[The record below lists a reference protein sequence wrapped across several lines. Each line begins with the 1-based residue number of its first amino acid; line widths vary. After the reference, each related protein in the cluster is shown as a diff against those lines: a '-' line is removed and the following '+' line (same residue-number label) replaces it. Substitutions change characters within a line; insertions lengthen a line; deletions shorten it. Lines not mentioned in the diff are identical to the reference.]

1 MAPRSQKIRLAPL
14 KFNNNVGAKNSE
26 CFLCPLKSKK
36 GTKMLSLKSKFR
48 THTCGELNAS
58 NVGETVVLSGWVH
71 RKRNHG
77 ALLFVDLRDN
87 YGITQI
93 VFDGGDENLEK
104 VHPESVIKITG
115 TVVARDAAA
124 VNDKIPTG
132 AIEIQAQSFEV
143 LTSAAVLPFQVFG
156 EDEVGEELR
165 YKYRFLDLR
174 REKLHNTI
182 LTRNKMMKWLRDR
195 MWDLGFS
202 EFQTPI
208 LTASS
213 PEGARDFI
221 VPSRLH
227 HGKFYALPQAPQMF
241 KQLLQVSGFDRYFQI
256 APCFRDEDL
265 RADRLLE
272 FYQLDL
278 EMSFV
283 DLRDIQA
290 VGDAVMPDLVRAFAP
305 DANVYPEI
313 PHITFDDAM
322 LKYGSDK
329 PDLRNPILIS
339 DVTEIFRGSD
349 FGIFANAIE
358 NGAVVR
364 AIPAPNSADKP
375 RSWFDKLGDY
385 AVKELG
391 LGGLGYIVFAEEA
404 KGPVA
409 KKLDADRIAK
419 LHEIAGDN
427 ASLFFVCD
435 MVEPASKAAGKLRNK
450 LGDDLGLVNKRDFA
464 FCWVESFPFFE
475 PDEERGGEPKFTHN
489 PFSFPMA
496 TLEELE
502 TKNPFDIKAAQFD
515 MVLNGLE
522 ICSGGLRNY
531 NPDIMKKCFE
541 IAGYPIEAVEKNF
554 SGLYTAFQYGAPP
567 HGGCAFGIDRLV
579 SEITGFG
586 DSVREVVAFP
596 ANQRG
601 QDLLM
606 GSPNEVTEQQLRDV
620 HIQVRKK
627 N

>member
-1 MAPRSQKIRLAPL
+1 MAPREKILAPPDL
-14 KFNNNVGAKNSE
+14 RFEFGAVSHFFRHQNN
-26 CFLCPLKSKK
+26 K
-36 GTKMLSLKSKFR
+36 GYRKMLSLKSKYR

-58 NVGETVVLSGWVH
+58 NVGETVMLAGWVH
-71 RKRNHG
+71 RKRDHG
-77 ALLFVDLRDN
+77 SLLFVDLRDN
-87 YGITQI
+87 YGITQC
-93 VFDGGDENLEK
+93 VFDGGNEDLEK
-104 VHPESVIKITG
+104 IRPESVVQITG
-115 TVVARDAAA
+115 TVVARDESQ

-132 AIEIQAQSFEV
+132 AIEIKSEKWNV
-143 LTSAAVLPFQVFG
+143 LTNSEVLPFQVFG
-156 EDEVGEELR
+156 DEDTSEELR
-165 YKYRFLDLR
+165 YQYRFLDLR
-174 REKLHNTI
+174 RERLHHNI
-182 LTRNKMMKWLRDR
+182 LMRNKMIKWIRDK

-202 EFQTPI
+202 EFQTPL
-208 LTASS
+208 LTADS
-213 PEGARDFI
+213 PEGARCFL

-272 FYQLDL
+272 FYQLDI

-283 DLRDIQA
+283 DLPDIQR
-290 VGDAVMPDLVRAFAP
+290 VGEIVIPELVRTFAP
-305 DANVYPEI
+305 DANVYPDI
-313 PHITFDDAM
+313 PHISFDDAM
-322 LKYGSDK
+322 LKYGCDK
-329 PDLRNPILIS
+329 PDMRNPILIS
-339 DVTEIFRGSD
+339 DATEIFRGSE

-375 RSWFDKLGDY
+375 RSWFDKLGEY

-391 LGGLGYIVFAEEA
+391 LGGLGYIVFADEA

-427 ASLFFVCD
+427 SSLFFVCD
-435 MVEPASKAAGKLRNK
+435 NVDNAARAAGRLRNK
-450 LGDDLGLVNKRDFA
+450 LGADLGLVNPRDFA
-464 FCWVESFPFFE
+464 FCWVDNFPFFE
-475 PDEERGGEPKFTHN
+475 PDEERGGAPMFTHN
-489 PFSFPMA
+489 PFSYPMA
-496 TLEELE
+496 TLEELS
-502 TKNPFDIKAAQFD
+502 TRDPFTIKAAQFD
-515 MVLNGLE
+515 MVVNGLE

-531 NPDIMKKCFE
+531 NPEIMKKCFD

-554 SGLYTAFQYGAPP
+554 NALYTAFKYGAPP

-579 SEITGFG
+579 SEILGDG
-586 DSVREVVAFP
+586 DSVRESVAFP

-606 GSPNEVTEQQLRDV
+606 GSPNEVSEQQLRDV
-620 HIQVRKK
+620 HIQIRKK
-627 N
+627 G

>member
-1 MAPRSQKIRLAPL
+1 M
-14 KFNNNVGAKNSE
+14 
-26 CFLCPLKSKK
+26 
-36 GTKMLSLKSKFR
+36 
-48 THTCGELNAS
+48 
-58 NVGETVVLSGWVH
+58 
-71 RKRNHG
+71 
-77 ALLFVDLRDN
+77 DLRDN
-87 YGITQI
+87 YGVTQI
-93 VFDGGDENLEK
+93 VFDGGNEALER
-104 VHPESVIKITG
+104 VHPESVIQITG
-115 TVVARDAAA
+115 TVVARDAEQI
-124 VNDKIPTG
+124 NDKIPTG
-132 AIEIQAQSFEV
+132 HIEIQATDWRV
-143 LTSAAVLPFQVFG
+143 LTAAAALPFPVFG
-156 EDEVGEELR
+156 DEDIGEELR

-174 REKLHNTI
+174 REKLHKTI
-182 LTRNKMMKWLRDR
+182 LTRNKMMKWLRDK

-202 EFQTPI
+202 EFQTPL
-208 LTASS
+208 LTADS
-213 PEGARDFI
+213 PEGARCFL

-241 KQLLQVSGFDRYFQI
+241 KQLLQVAGFDRYFQI

-272 FYQLDL
+272 FYQLDI

-283 DLRDIQA
+283 DQGDIQA
-290 VGDAVMPDLVRAFAP
+290 VGEAVMPELVRAFAP
-305 DANVYPEI
+305 DANIYPEI
-313 PHITFDDAM
+313 PHISYDEAM

-339 DVTEIFRGSD
+339 DVSEIFRGSD
-349 FGIFANAIE
+349 FGIFANAVE
-358 NGAVVR
+358 NGSVVR
-364 AIPAPNSADKP
+364 AIPAPNTADKP
-375 RSWFDKLGDY
+375 RSWFDKLGEY
-385 AVKELG
+385 ATKELG

-409 KKLDADRIAK
+409 KKLDPERIAK

-427 ASLFFVCD
+427 ASLFFICD
-435 MVEPASKAAGKLRNK
+435 GQENASKAAGKLRNK
-450 LGDDLGLVNKRDFA
+450 LGADLGLVKERDFA
-464 FCWVESFPFFE
+464 FCWVDNFPFFE
-475 PDEERGGEPKFTHN
+475 PDEDRGGAPKFTHN
-489 PFSFPMA
+489 PFSYPIVDSI
-496 TLEELE
+496 EELS
-502 TKNPFDIKAAQFD
+502 TRDPFTIKAAQFD

-531 NPDIMKKCFE
+531 NPEIMKKCFD

-554 SGLYTAFQYGAPP
+554 SALYTAFQYGAPP

-586 DSVREVVAFP
+586 DSVRDTVAFP

>member
-1 MAPRSQKIRLAPL
+1 M
-14 KFNNNVGAKNSE
+14 
-26 CFLCPLKSKK
+26 
-36 GTKMLSLKSKFR
+36 MSLKSKYR
-48 THTCGELNAS
+48 THTCGELTEK
-58 NVGETVVLSGWVH
+58 NVGETVTLSGWVH
-71 RKRNHG
+71 RKRDHG
-77 ALLFVDLRDN
+77 SLLFVDLRDN
-87 YGITQI
+87 YGITQC

-104 VHPESVIKITG
+104 IRPESVIKITG
-115 TVVARDAAA
+115 TVVARDKEAI
-124 VNDKIPTG
+124 NDKIPTG
-132 AIEIQAQSFEV
+132 HIEIKSEKWEV
-143 LTSAAVLPFQVFG
+143 LTNSEVLPFQVFG
-156 EDEVGEELR
+156 DEDTSEELR
-165 YKYRFLDLR
+165 YQYRFLDLR
-174 REKLHNTI
+174 REKLHHSI
-182 LTRNKMMKWLRDR
+182 LMRNKMIKWLRDK
-195 MWDLGFS
+195 MWDMGFS
-202 EFQTPI
+202 EFQTPL
-208 LTASS
+208 LTADS
-213 PEGARDFI
+213 PEGARCFL

-241 KQLLQVSGFDRYFQI
+241 KQLLQVAGFDRYFQI

-272 FYQLDL
+272 FYQLDI

-283 DLRDIQA
+283 DQADIQA
-290 VGDAVMPDLVRAFAP
+290 VGEAVIPELVRTFAP
-305 DANVYPEI
+305 DANIYPEI
-313 PHITFDDAM
+313 PHISFDDAM
-322 LKYGSDK
+322 LKYGCDK

-339 DVTEIFRGSD
+339 DVTDIFRGSD

-375 RSWFDKLGDY
+375 RSWFDKLGEY

-391 LGGLGYIVFAEEA
+391 LGGLGYIVFADEA

-427 ASLFFVCD
+427 SSLFFVCD
-435 MVEPASKAAGKLRNK
+435 NVDNANKAAGRLRNK
-450 LGDDLGLVNKRDFA
+450 LGADLGLVNERDFA
-464 FCWVESFPFFE
+464 FCWVDNFPFFE
-475 PDEERGGEPKFTHN
+475 PDEERGGAPMFTHN
-489 PFSFPMA
+489 PFSYPLA
-496 TLEELE
+496 TLEELS
-502 TKNPFDIKAAQFD
+502 TKDPFSIKAAQFD

-531 NPDIMKKCFE
+531 NPEVMKKCFD

-554 SGLYTAFQYGAPP
+554 SALYTAFKYGAPP

-579 SEITGFG
+579 SEILG
-586 DSVREVVAFP
+586 DGESVREIVAFP

-606 GSPNEVTEQQLRDV
+606 GSPNEVSEQQLRDI
-620 HIQVRKK
+620 HIQIRKK

>member
-1 MAPRSQKIRLAPL
+1 
-14 KFNNNVGAKNSE
+14 
-26 CFLCPLKSKK
+26 
-36 GTKMLSLKSKFR
+36 MLSLKSKYR
-48 THTCGELNAS
+48 THTCGELTAK
-58 NVGETVVLSGWVH
+58 NVGETVTLAGWVH
-71 RKRNHG
+71 RKRDHG
-77 ALLFVDLRDN
+77 SLLFIDLRDN
-87 YGITQI
+87 YGITQ
-93 VFDGGDENLEK
+93 VVMDGGNPDLERIR
-104 VHPESVIKITG
+104 PESVVQFTG
-115 TVVARDAAA
+115 KVVARDASQ

-132 AIEIQAQSFEV
+132 EIEIQVESWNV
-143 LTSAAVLPFQVFG
+143 LTNSEVLPFQVFG
-156 EDEVGEELR
+156 DEDTSEELR

-174 REKLHNTI
+174 REKLHHNI
-182 LTRNKMMKWLRDR
+182 LMRNKMIKWLRDK

-202 EFQTPI
+202 EFQTPL
-208 LTASS
+208 LTADS
-213 PEGARDFI
+213 PEGARCFL
-221 VPSRLH
+221 VPSRLN

-272 FYQLDL
+272 FYQLDV

-283 DLRDIQA
+283 DLPEIQK
-290 VGDAVMPDLVRAFAP
+290 VGEVVIPELIRTFAP
-305 DANVYPEI
+305 DASIYPEI
-313 PHITFDDAM
+313 PHISFDDAM

-364 AIPAPNSADKP
+364 AIPAPNSADRP
-375 RSWFDKLGDY
+375 RSWFDKLGEY
-385 AVKELG
+385 ATKELG
-391 LGGLGYIVFAEEA
+391 LGGLAYIVFADEA

-409 KKLDADRIAK
+409 KKLDAERIEK
-419 LHEIAGDN
+419 LHKIAGDN

-435 MVEPASKAAGKLRNK
+435 TEEPASKAAGKLRNK
-450 LGDDLGLVNKRDFA
+450 LGADLGLINPRDFA
-464 FCWVESFPFFE
+464 ICWVDNFPFFE
-475 PDEERGGEPKFTHN
+475 PDEERGGAPAFTHN
-489 PFSFPMA
+489 PFSYPLA
-496 TLEELE
+496 TLEELS
-502 TKNPFDIKAAQFD
+502 TRDPFTIKAAQFD
-515 MVLNGLE
+515 MVINGIE
-522 ICSGGLRNY
+522 MCSGGLRNY
-531 NPDIMKKCFE
+531 NPDVMKKCFD

-554 SGLYTAFQYGAPP
+554 SALYTAFKYGAPP
-567 HGGCAFGIDRLV
+567 HGGFAFGIDRLI
-579 SEITGFG
+579 SEILGTGE
-586 DSVREVVAFP
+586 SLRETVAFP